1 MDDRD
6 LCVFQE
12 VPMNYPISNEVYDVI
27 TVLQNK
33 LQALAA
39 YDKFG
44 KDMRDETKRLL
55 EQIRQDDARHAELL
69 TNALE
74 NLARSDGL
82 RKK

>member
-1 MDDRD
+1 
-6 LCVFQE
+6 
-12 VPMNYPISNEVYDVI
+12 MNYPVSDEVYDLF

-44 KDMRDETKRLL
+44 KDMHDSTKQLL
-55 EQIRQDDARHAELL
+55 DQIRQDDRRHAELL

-74 NLARSDGL
+74 NLARSEGL

>member
-1 MDDRD
+1 MS
-6 LCVFQE
+6 
-12 VPMNYPISNEVYDVI
+12 YPISNEVYDVI

-33 LQALAA
+33 LQALEA

-44 KDMRDETKRLL
+44 KDMHDETKKLL

-69 TNALE
+69 ANALE
-74 NLARSDGL
+74 NLARGEGL